1 MFVHK
6 NIMIDNYNTIIWTIK
21 STDSK
26 ASREVKRK
34 RQSRE
39 TLGKLDAGETE
50 MGFEVVRLEET

>member
-1 MFVHK
+1 
-6 NIMIDNYNTIIWTIK
+6 MIDNYNTIIWTIK